1 MKNNELDEAEF
12 EYEWLSRQAYE
23 FKILTLLAVLADNH
37 LAYRGTLKE
46 MCEFFGVK
54 SGDSRNNRNIRSA
67 IDVLETD
74 GLLKSIQDGRTFTLT
89 LSKRAEQRSKVIRIQ
104 KEWVEIAKSYKS
116 ENPNNS
122 VSWMA
127 LLKVL
132 LYLINNER
140 EIIRTSDIAE
150 ELGLSTSTV
159 KNAKRALVKD
169 VKAIVS
175 DKQTIIDVSGAYRC
189 LGSTITVRAWL
200 DD

>member
-1 MKNNELDEAEF
+1 MEKNELDEAEF

-54 SGDSRNNRNIRSA
+54 SGDCSNNRNIKSA

-175 DKQTIIDVSGAYRC
+175 DKQTIIDVSGVYRC